1 MNQTAYLSRSNLE
14 PGASLLVLGSQ
25 LFSGD
30 GLTLINSEKSQATAK
45 VASFGM
51 ARLVIETAAG
61 QFECRPWKQDDEAIP
76 DVPGPS
82 SRWTVGKVLR

>member
-1 MNQTAYLSRSNLE
+1 ME
-14 PGASLLVLGSQ
+14 VGASLFVLGSQ

-30 GLTLINSEKSQATAK
+30 TLTLSNPAKSLIIAK

-51 ARLVIETAAG
+51 ARLIIETPTG
-61 QFECRPWKQDDEAIP
+61 QFECRPWKHEDEAIP
-76 DVPGPS
+76 EVPGPG